1 MLFNAQLTMSQQCA
15 EVAKEAS
22 SILACISNS
31 TASRSKEAIL
41 SLYSAVVGLHLKC
54 CVQCGAL
61 YYKKD
66 IEAVES
72 AQRRAVELGGVWST
86 VLWGVAEGTGID

>member
-1 MLFNAQLTMSQQCA
+1 
-15 EVAKEAS
+15 V
-22 SILACISNS
+22 IVPPYLALL
-31 TASRSKEAIL
+31 K
-41 SLYSAVVGLHLKC
+41 LHLKC

>member
-54 CVQCGAL
+54 CVQCGAPQ
-61 YYKKD
+61 YKTD
-66 IEAVES
+66 IEVLQCVREGQQSCSLSKVQVFGGS
-72 AQRRAVELGGVWST
+72 A
-86 VLWGVAEGTGID
+86 